1 MLVAAREQGFLGP
14 GDVEAHVDHSLAF
27 AACVAAPPGRA
38 VDLGSGAGVPG
49 LILALLW
56 PESEWGLV
64 DANVRRTTFLQ
75 EAVVTLGVSGRVAVV
90 AERAE
95 LVGRNADWRGGADL
109 VVSRGFG
116 PPAVAAECAAPL
128 LRVGGLFVVAEPP
141 GGAPERWP
149 AAGLELLGLVEDG
162 RCVEPVALQRLRQVV
177 ACPERYPRRVGIPM
191 KRPLF

>member
-1 MLVAAREQGFLGP
+1 
-14 GDVEAHVDHSLAF
+14 LAF
-27 AACVAAPPGRA
+27 AACAVAAPGRA
-38 VDLGSGAGVPG
+38 ADLGSGAGVPG

-56 PESEWGLV
+56 PDSEWGLV
-64 DANVRRTTFLQ
+64 DANVRRTAFLQ
-75 EAVVTLGVSGRVAVV
+75 EAVVSLGVSERVAVV

-95 LVGRNADWRGGADL
+95 LVGRDANWRGGVDL

-141 GGAPERWP
+141 GGAPQRWP
-149 AAGLELLGLVEDG
+149 AAGLELLGLADDG
-162 RCVEPVALQRLRQVV
+162 RLVAPVALQRLRQVV